1 MRTLP
6 AKRTPSAPPAIARLQ
21 SQARDF
27 ITAARSEN
35 TARAYRSDW
44 ADFTA
49 WCSDH
54 GAEPLPAAPDTIAL
68 YITDRAAT
76 CKPST
81 IQRRIVAISQAHQAA
96 GYDTPTTAAVVRTVW
111 RGIRRTVGTAYE
123 QKNAATIDIIRA
135 MVGTLPATVAGCRD
149 RAILLLGFAGAFRRS
164 ELVALDMDD
173 LDFHADGVTVT
184 IRRGKTDQEAAG
196 RMVGI
201 PYGRNPKTCPVRALV
216 AWIEELSETT
226 GPVFRAVTCRG
237 NIAAARLSDRSVALT
252 VKKAAKAAGYDPAGF
267 AGHSLRSGLATSAAA
282 AGVAERDIMAQTGH
296 TSERMVRRYIRAG
309 SLYRH
314 NAAAAVGL

>member
-76 CKPST
+76 LKAST

-96 GYDTPTTAAVVRTVW
+96 GHDTPTTAAVVRAVW

-135 MVGTLPATVAGCRD
+135 MVGPLPATVAGCRD

-164 ELVALDMDD
+164 ELVALDVED
-173 LDFHADGVTVT
+173 LQITGDGVTVT

-201 PYGRNPKTCPVRALV
+201 PYGRNPKTCPVRALCD
-216 AWIEELSETT
+216 WIDEAAITT
-226 GPVFRAVTCRG
+226 GPIWRPVTRRG
-237 NIAAARLSDRSVALT
+237 YIADERLGDRTVALIVKRAAR
-252 VKKAAKAAGYDPAGF
+252 AAGLDPALF

-309 SLYRH
+309 SLYRN